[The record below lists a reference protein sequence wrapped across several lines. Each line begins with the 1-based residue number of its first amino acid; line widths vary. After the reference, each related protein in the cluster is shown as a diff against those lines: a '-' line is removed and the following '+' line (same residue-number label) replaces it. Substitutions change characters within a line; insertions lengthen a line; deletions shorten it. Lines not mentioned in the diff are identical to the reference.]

1 MDRLLILLAI
11 LLFIDIYAFQA
22 IRVLVQSWS
31 DTARQTTY
39 LAFWLVPLLG
49 FTLLAIVQYYPA
61 SQWPKGWLTFIRAI
75 FFIFYLSKFLIA
87 GVLLIDDARRGLMA
101 AYNWANPQEESN
113 LGRSRF
119 LSQLALALGGIPLFL
134 LTYGMARNPY
144 RYQLIRQRLPIRN
157 LPDALQGLRIVHI
170 SDIHSGSFTNTH
182 AVARA
187 IDMINDQKPDLVFFT
202 GDLVN
207 NKAEEMEAYV
217 DIFKQIRAQYGV
229 FSILGNHDYG
239 DYVEWPSAQA
249 KAANMARLKSIHKQ
263 MGWTLLLNENR
274 ILNIHDEKVAIIGVE
289 NYSALARFPK
299 YGDLNK
305 AVQGVETTALRLLLS
320 HDPTHWE
327 SQIIPQ
333 FPNIQA
339 TFSGHTHGM
348 QFGIEIPGW
357 IRWSPAQYVYK
368 HWAGAYYQE
377 GQWLYVNRGF
387 GFLGYPGRVGI
398 LPEITLIE
406 LATEVSHAS

>member
-1 MDRLLILLAI
+1 
-11 LLFIDIYAFQA
+11 
-22 IRVLVQSWS
+22 
-31 DTARQTTY
+31 
-39 LAFWLVPLLG
+39 
-49 FTLLAIVQYYPA
+49 
-61 SQWPKGWLTFIRAI
+61 
-75 FFIFYLSKFLIA
+75 
-87 GVLLIDDARRGLMA
+87 MA
-101 AYNWANPQEESN
+101 VYNWAKPQEEIN

-144 RYQLIRQRLPIRN
+144 RYQLVSQKLPIRN
-157 LPDALQGLRIVHI
+157 LPGALKGLRIVHI
-170 SDIHSGSFTNTH
+170 SDIHSGSFNNAS

-207 NKAEEMEAYV
+207 NKADEMEPYI
-217 DIFKQIRAQYGV
+217 DIFKQIKARYGV

-249 KAANMARLKSIHKQ
+249 KTANLEQLKNTHKQ
-263 MGWTLLLNENR
+263 LGWDLLLNENR
-274 ILNIHDEKVAIIGVE
+274 VLNIQGENIAILGVE
-289 NYSALARFPK
+289 NYSTLARFPK
-299 YGDLNK
+299 YGDLSK
-305 AVQGVETTALRLLLS
+305 AYQGTEEAALRLLLS

-327 SQIIPQ
+327 SQILPQ
-333 FPNIQA
+333 FPDIQA

-348 QFGIEIPGW
+348 QFGVEIPGW
-357 IRWSPAQYVYK
+357 IKWSPAQYVYK
-368 HWAGAYYQE
+368 QWAGAYHQE

-398 LPEITLIE
+398 LPEITSIE
-406 LATEVSHAS
+406 LAPEAAGIS